1 MAFKAEDITIN
12 MSAGQR
18 ASALNH
24 ISVLRTALYGDCEK
38 ELNRFINEMRDKR
51 DEKYELNNRV
61 LAALFFLANI
71 SKERHCVEFSELTSD
86 EVTALIGVMNHLRAV
101 VSLFPKRLAM
111 PNQTTTE
118 INGVY
123 PPGIFLPKFR
133 RNNNAKYRNPFQ
145 QNRPG

>member
-1 MAFKAEDITIN
+1 MN
-12 MSAGQR
+12 MM
-18 ASALNH
+18 
-24 ISVLRTALYGDCEK
+24 ISYQELVRTFL
-38 ELNRFINEMRDKR
+38 NEMRDKR

-111 PNQTTTE
+111 PN
-118 INGVY
+118 
-123 PPGIFLPKFR
+123 
-133 RNNNAKYRNPFQ
+133 
-145 QNRPG
+145 